1 MGTKYDPKTP
11 KPELPAPLSR
21 PPPPAKSSPVFCYAL
36 PQGFHII
43 ETVRAADVI
52 NQHKG
57 VCVLQAPFFRV
68 WPLLG
73 VETEV
78 YVYSWTYSK
87 TPCMVPPQIHHLPN
101 SVCTVPQSRFPRRA
115 WILSVPN
122 SPSVLD
128 LPSDYHPPNLYSYCY
143 L

>member
-21 PPPPAKSSPVFCYAL
+21 PPPPAKPSPVFCYAL

-43 ETVRAADVI
+43 ETVGAADVV

-78 YVYSWTYSK
+78 YSWTYSK
-87 TPCMVPPQIHHLPN
+87 TPRFLLRSHHLPN

-128 LPSDYHPPNLYSYCY
+128 LLSNYYPPYLYNYCC